1 VLLFQNFI
9 YRSLKAIT
17 TIITRLDG
25 FPQIELIFE
34 YKYFGD
40 ILEQCLSTNGDVR
53 QQALV
58 LVSDIG
64 VTDEGDIKQKVLS
77 AGAVK
82 TIIKV
87 RTDETL
93 NPHFSRLQIP

>member
-1 VLLFQNFI
+1 LLLLQNFI
-9 YRSLKAIT
+9 YRTLKTIT

-25 FPQIELIFE
+25 FPQIELIFQ
-34 YKYFGD
+34 YDRFGV
-40 ILEQCLSTNGDVR
+40 ILQQCLSGNGEVR

-64 VTDEGDIKQKVLS
+64 VTDEGDIKQRVLS

-82 TIIKV
+82 IIIEV
-87 RTDETL
+87 STL
-93 NPHFSRLQIP
+93 KF